1 LGIQTHNQEGDK
13 MKILSA
19 ENLAKQYGD
28 TVVLENVSFDI
39 EQGEV
44 VSIIGPSG
52 TGKSTLLRSVNFLD
66 PPTAGSVYF
75 NGHKLSKRNIDKA
88 RQKMGMV
95 FQGFGLFANMDALR
109 NIMIGQMDLLKK
121 PAAEAESRARELL
134 KTVGLSD
141 HAHHFPKQLSG
152 GQKQRVAIARCLA
165 MDPDV
170 ILFDEPTSA
179 LDPTMVGEVTAVIRN
194 LAKSG
199 MTMLIV
205 THEMEFAKNIS
216 SRVCVM
222 DERGIYESGTPAE
235 LFGNPQRPNT
245 RTFILK
251 IKTFE
256 FSVQSRDFDFI
267 AMLNGIDDF
276 CFRYAVDEEKARRIR
291 LIAEELVLHIVAPQF
306 GKCDLTI
313 SFPESRDAY
322 HISLTYPG
330 DNRNA
335 LETGDD
341 LSAMLAKNAARRIE
355 HSYDAENG
363 LNSFNIEV

>member
-1 LGIQTHNQEGDK
+1 

-19 ENLAKQYGD
+19 ENLTKHYGD
-28 TVVLENVSFDI
+28 AVILEKVSFAI

-52 TGKSTLLRSVNFLD
+52 TGKSTLLRGLNFLD

-75 NGHKLSKRNIDKA
+75 NGRKLSKRNIDKA
-88 RQKMGMV
+88 RQKMVMV
-95 FQGFGLFANMDALR
+95 FQGFGLFANMNALR

-170 ILFDEPTSA
+170 LLFDEPTSA

-216 SRVCVM
+216 NRVFFM
-222 DERGIYESGTPAE
+222 EERGIYESGTPEE
-235 LFGNPQRPNT
+235 LFGNPQRPKT
-245 RTFILK
+245 RTFIFK
-251 IKTFE
+251 IKTFA

-276 CFRYAVDEEKARRIR
+276 CFRYAVAEEKARRIR

-306 GKCDLTI
+306 GKCELTI

-322 HISLTYPG
+322 HLSLTYPG
-330 DNRNA
+330 DDRDA
-335 LETGDD
+335 IETGDD
-341 LSAMLAKNAARRIE
+341 LSAALVRNSAASIARA
-355 HSYDAENG
+355 YDGQSGVNTY
-363 LNSFNIEV
+363 SIEV